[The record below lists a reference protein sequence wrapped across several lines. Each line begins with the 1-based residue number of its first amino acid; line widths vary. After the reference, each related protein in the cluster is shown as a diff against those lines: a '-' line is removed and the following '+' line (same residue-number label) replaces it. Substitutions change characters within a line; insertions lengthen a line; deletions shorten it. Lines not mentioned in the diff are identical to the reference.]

1 MRAIILA
8 AGRGS
13 RMKGLTERI
22 PKCLLEVQGKALLD
36 WQIAAI
42 REAGIEEIAIVT
54 GYKRELLANRGL
66 VEFHNERW
74 SETNMVQSLA
84 QAEPW
89 LEGTACVISYSDIIF
104 ESSAVSSLVTSEA
117 QIAITYDPNWL
128 GLWERRF
135 GDPLE
140 DAETFR
146 LTGDSKVL
154 EIGGQPDSVAE
165 IEGQYMGL
173 LRFTPLG
180 WEEVCRVRSL
190 LSEGEYGN
198 VHMTAILQKVIDL
211 KNLQVDAINYQGRW
225 AEFDSARDF
234 TVSDIGG
241 ISC

>member
-1 MRAIILA
+1 
-8 AGRGS
+8 
-13 RMKGLTERI
+13 MKGLTERI

-89 LEGTACVISYSDIIF
+89 LEGTACVFSYSDIIF
-104 ESSAVSSLVTSEA
+104 ESSAVNSLVTSEA

-146 LTGDSKVL
+146 LTADSKVL

-180 WEEVCRVRSL
+180 WEEVRRVRSL

>member
-13 RMKGLTERI
+13 RMKKLTEQI
-22 PKCLLEVQGKALLD
+22 PKCLIEVQGKALLD
-36 WQIAAI
+36 WQIEAI

-66 VEFHNERW
+66 VEFHNQRW
-74 SETNMVQSLA
+74 SETNMVESLSK
-84 QAEPW
+84 AEPW
-89 LEGTACVISYSDIIF
+89 LRDTACIVSYSDIVY
-104 ESSAVSSLVTSEA
+104 EPSAVSSLMTSDA
-117 QIAITYDPNWL
+117 PIAITFDPNWRA
-128 GLWERRF
+128 LWQKRF

-146 LTGDSKVL
+146 LTADSKVL

-173 LRFTPLG
+173 LRFTPRG
-180 WEEVCRVRSL
+180 WAEVRRVRSL

-198 VHMTAILQKVIDL
+198 VHMTSILQKVIDL
-211 KNLQVDAINYQGRW
+211 NTLQVEAIDYQGRW
-225 AEFDSARDF
+225 AEFDSAQDF
-234 TVSDIGG
+234 VVWDTGG
-241 ISC
+241 IS